1 MGIFQEVDGTGQ
13 VSLGKYCYF
22 LNETGVSIFHFFY
35 FYRMRTE
42 QLHSHK
48 KEGSEKKDF
57 HATCYSV
64 L

>member
-1 MGIFQEVDGTGQ
+1 MEIFQEVDGTGQ

-42 QLHSHK
+42 QLHSH
-48 KEGSEKKDF
+48 
-57 HATCYSV
+57 
-64 L
+64 